1 MSKFSS
7 KLGLAWIVAT
17 LCLGAPA
24 AHAQASPVNYWI
36 PGWPMG
42 FSGAAGEGANAYGNF
57 PSFDFRD
64 VGTGSAYARYNF
76 SNGFFVGSQRNTM
89 GFSGLSQS
97 AFGGFGSVYSE
108 GVQFGYSLKNGGG
121 PPVTFFAGFDTLKY
135 NTGIGSNVFAPF
147 DSKSGT
153 LPVSSAYA
161 GVEFQPTSNL
171 SLSLGVGVVQQTGRI
186 DSEINSLPG
195 ASSFS
200 VGGRRY

>member
-1 MSKFSS
+1 MSMFSRRF
-7 KLGLAWIVAT
+7 GLVLVAAM
-17 LCLGAPA
+17 LCLGARA

-42 FSGAAGEGANAYGNF
+42 FSGAAGESPNAYGSF
-57 PSFDFRD
+57 PSFDYRD
-64 VGTGSAYARYNF
+64 LGNGSSYARYNF
-76 SNGFFVGSQRNTM
+76 SNGFFVGSQRNTL
-89 GFSGLSQS
+89 GFGGLNQS
-97 AFGGFGSVYSE
+97 MFGGFGSIYSE
-108 GVQFGYSLKNGGG
+108 GTQFGYSLKNGGG
-121 PPVTFFAGFDTLKY
+121 PPITFFAGFDTLKY
-135 NTGIGSNVFAPF
+135 NSGIGGPFAPF

-171 SLSLGVGVVQQTGRI
+171 SLSLGVGVVQQSGRI
-186 DSEINSLPG
+186 DSEINALPG